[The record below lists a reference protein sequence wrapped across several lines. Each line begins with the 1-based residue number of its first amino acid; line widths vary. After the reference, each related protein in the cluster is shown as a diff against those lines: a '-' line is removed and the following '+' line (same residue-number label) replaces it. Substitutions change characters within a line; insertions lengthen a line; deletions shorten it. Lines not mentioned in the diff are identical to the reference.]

1 MRKEKEGRES
11 AFEVYSHATFGHAL
25 GIFHDFEVFG
35 VVGVA
40 RQGVDVVDCH
50 GEYAVIRGGSAKHID
65 AVFERM
71 ELGHDTHEGFEVF
84 FHPSGMFEGCFS
96 VDAVFVAPHYDMF
109 EHEVACKYKK

>member
-1 MRKEKEGRES
+1 MRKEKVGS
-11 AFEVYSHATFGHAL
+11 GSTFEVYGHAAFGHAL

-40 RQGVDVVDCH
+40 RQGFYVVNCY

-65 AVFERM
+65 AVFKRM

-84 FHPSGMFEGCFS
+84 FHPSGMFEGGFS
-96 VDAVFVAPHYDMF
+96 VDAVFVTPHDDMF
-109 EHEVACKYKK
+109 EHEVADKYKK